1 MDEEEVR
8 LPDSVITDRL
18 ISNYEDNIYDQNDDF
33 LNFEMN
39 VAIEESRIEYENQIK
54 KEQYKKHLINLFQK
68 LDIQIKYLLLQNDNY
83 INYFAECFNIEKN
96 KFLNDETSEIY
107 LFKSHYIYL
116 KKLLEDI
123 YTLPISKN
131 KSSKIDKELYEL
143 LINNIKCI

>member
-18 ISNYEDNIYDQNDDF
+18 ISDYEDNIYDQNDDF

-68 LDIQIKYLLLQNDNY
+68 LDIQINYLLLQNDNY
-83 INYFAECFNIEKN
+83 INYFTDCFNSEKN
-96 KFLNDETSEIY
+96 KFLNDEISEIY
-107 LFKSHYIYL
+107 LFESHYVYL

-143 LINNIKCI
+143 LNNILKKC

>member
-68 LDIQIKYLLLQNDNY
+68 LDIQINYLLLQNDNY
-83 INYFAECFNIEKN
+83 INYFADCFNIEKN
-96 KFLNDETSEIY
+96 KFLNDEISEIY

-123 YTLPISKN
+123 HTLPISKN
-131 KSSKIDKELYEL
+131 KCSKIDKELYEL